1 MQAENPLD
9 WDLCA
14 TDSLA
19 WLEIPQARVCAT
31 LLSMTHSAQLSQ
43 LIQNELPSLIAI
55 RHDLHTHPE
64 IGLNETRTSQVIQ
77 RELHSVGIKFKS
89 GLGGGTGVIAQ
100 LTGVGE
106 KSIGLRADIDALP
119 IIEETGLAYASQ
131 SPGIMHA
138 CGHDGHTTIL
148 IGVARVLAK
157 LAAISPLPRP
167 VTLLFQPAEEN
178 LGGATRMIAD
188 GCLTGLLGPSISE
201 IYGLHCWPW
210 LPVNSIGVR
219 NGPLLAS
226 TDYFSI
232 TVHGRGSHAAWPHLS
247 HDPVIA
253 MAAII
258 TALQTVVSRNTDPND
273 AVVVSVCVVM
283 AGHAFNVIAQDGALE
298 GTIRTLNGQ
307 VRTNTVK
314 RIEEIV
320 DHAAR
325 MHGCTANVKISA
337 GCPPTVNHPTA
348 TDAVRRAAHKI
359 PTAQLVEIENPF
371 MGGEDFAFYGQKI
384 PASFFLL
391 GIQDPTLP
399 SMSALHHPS
408 FDFNDKAI
416 ATGIE
421 AFCRLAIF
429 DS

>member
-1 MQAENPLD
+1 MQVENQQGLD
-9 WDLCA
+9 LFA
-14 TDSLA
+14 IESHGE
-19 WLEIPQARVCAT
+19 LEKPQARACDT

-43 LIQNELPSLIAI
+43 LIQNELPTLIAL

-64 IGLNETRTSQVIQ
+64 IGLVETRTSQVIQ
-77 RELHSVGIKFKS
+77 RELHSAGVKFQS
-89 GLGGGTGVIAQ
+89 GLGGGTGVLAH
-100 LTGVGE
+100 LPGVGE

-119 IIEETGLAYASQ
+119 IIEETGLAYASKN
-131 SPGIMHA
+131 PGIMHA

-157 LAAISPLPRP
+157 LAKIAPLPRP

-247 HDPVIA
+247 QDPIIA
-253 MAAII
+253 MASII
-258 TALQTVVSRNTDPND
+258 TALQTIVSRNTDPND
-273 AVVVSVCVVM
+273 AVVVSVCIVT
-283 AGHAFNVIAQDGALE
+283 AGDAFNVIPQDGTLE

-307 VRTNTVK
+307 VRANTVK
-314 RIEEIV
+314 RMEEIV

-325 MHGCTANVKISA
+325 MHGCTADTKISA
-337 GCPPTVNHPTA
+337 GCPPTVNYPTA
-348 TDAVRRAAHKI
+348 TDAVRRAALQI
-359 PTAQLVEIENPF
+359 PAAQLVEIENPF
-371 MGGEDFAFYGQKI
+371 MGGEDFSFYGKEI
-384 PASFFLL
+384 PTSFFLL
-391 GIQDPTLP
+391 GIQDPSRP
-399 SMSALHHPS
+399 SMPALHHPS
-408 FDFNDKAI
+408 FNFNDDAI
-416 ATGIE
+416 STGVE
-421 AFCRLAIF
+421 AFCRLAIS

>member
-1 MQAENPLD
+1 MPEENQWDCDLFAIEFRQAKEDRTFDHALTF
-9 WDLCA
+9 LC
-14 TDSLA
+14 
-19 WLEIPQARVCAT
+19 
-31 LLSMTHSAQLSQ
+31 MTHSAQLSQ
-43 LIQNELPSLIAI
+43 LIQNELPSLIAL
-55 RHDLHTHPE
+55 RHDLHSHPE
-64 IGLNETRTSQVIQ
+64 IGLCEKRTSQVIQ
-77 RELHSVGIKFKS
+77 RELLAAGIDFQS
-89 GLGGGTGVIAQ
+89 GLGGGTGVLAH
-100 LTGVGE
+100 LPGVGE

-131 SPGIMHA
+131 NPGFMHA

-157 LAAISPLPRP
+157 LTAISPLPRP

-178 LGGATRMIAD
+178 LGGATRMIDD
-188 GCLTGLLGPSISE
+188 GCLTGRLGPSISE

-232 TVHGRGSHAAWPHLS
+232 TVHGCGSHAAWPHLS
-247 HDPVIA
+247 HDPIIA

-258 TALQTVVSRNTDPND
+258 TALQTIVSRNTDPSD
-273 AVVVSVCVVM
+273 AVVVSVCVAT
-283 AGHAFNVIAQDGALE
+283 AGHAFNVIPQDGTLE

-307 VRTNTVK
+307 VRANTIK
-314 RIEEIV
+314 RIEEIAN
-320 DHAAR
+320 HAAK
-325 MHGCTANVKISA
+325 MHGCTANVKISS
-337 GCPPTVNHPTA
+337 GCPPTINHPTA
-348 TDAVRRAAHKI
+348 TDTVRRAAQQI
-359 PTAQLVEIENPF
+359 SAVRLVEVENPF
-371 MGGEDFAFYGQKI
+371 MGGEDFAFYGKEI

-399 SMSALHHPS
+399 SMPALHHPS
-408 FDFNDKAI
+408 FDFNDQAI

-421 AFCRLAIF
+421 AFCRVALLQ
-429 DS
+429 S

>member
-1 MQAENPLD
+1 MQVEDLQD

-14 TDSLA
+14 IE
-19 WLEIPQARVCAT
+19 WNIELEKPQSGACDT
-31 LLSMTHSAQLSQ
+31 LLSMSHSAQLTQ

-55 RHDLHTHPE
+55 RQDLHTHPE
-64 IGLNETRTSQVIQ
+64 IGLNEVRTSQVIQ
-77 RELHSVGIKFKS
+77 RELHSVGIQFQS
-89 GLGGGTGVIAQ
+89 GLGGGTGVLAH
-100 LTGVGE
+100 LPGVGE
-106 KSIGLRADIDALP
+106 KTIGLRADIDALP

-131 SPGIMHA
+131 NPGVMHA

-157 LAAISPLPRP
+157 LAAIAPLPRP

-178 LGGATRMIAD
+178 LGGASRMIAD

-232 TVHGRGSHAAWPHLS
+232 TVYGRGSHAAWPHLS

-253 MAAII
+253 MASII
-258 TALQTVVSRNTDPND
+258 TALQTIVSRNTDPND
-273 AVVVSVCVVM
+273 AVVVSVCVVK

-298 GTIRTLNGQ
+298 GTIRTLNEQ
-307 VRTNTVK
+307 VRTNTIK

-325 MHGCTANVKISA
+325 MHGCTAEVKISA

-348 TDAVRRAAHKI
+348 TDAVRRTANKI
-359 PTAQLVEIENPF
+359 PTARLVEMENPF

-399 SMSALHHPS
+399 NMPALHHPS
-408 FDFNDKAI
+408 FDFNDQSLE
-416 ATGIE
+416 TGIE
-421 AFCRLAIF
+421 AFCRLAILQ
-429 DS
+429 S

>member
-1 MQAENPLD
+1 
-9 WDLCA
+9 
-14 TDSLA
+14 
-19 WLEIPQARVCAT
+19 
-31 LLSMTHSAQLSQ
+31 MTHSAQLSQ

-64 IGLNETRTSQVIQ
+64 IGLNETRTSKVIQ
-77 RELHSVGIKFKS
+77 RELHSAGIKFQS

-100 LTGVGE
+100 LPGLGD

-119 IIEETGLAYASQ
+119 IIEETGLSYSSQ
-131 SPGIMHA
+131 SLGIMHA

-148 IGVARVLAK
+148 LGVARVLAK
-157 LAAISPLPRP
+157 LAKIAPLPRP

-210 LPVNSIGVR
+210 LPVNSVGVR

-283 AGHAFNVIAQDGALE
+283 AGHAFNVIPQDGALE
-298 GTIRTLNGQ
+298 GTIRTLNEQ
-307 VRTNTVK
+307 VRANTIK
-314 RIEEIV
+314 RIEDIV

-325 MHGCTANVKISA
+325 MHGCTADTKISA

-348 TDAVRRAAHKI
+348 TDAVRRAAHQI
-359 PTAQLVEIENPF
+359 PAAQLVEMENPF
-371 MGGEDFAFYGQKI
+371 MGGEDFAFYGKEI

-391 GIQDPTLP
+391 GIQDPSLP
-399 SMSALHHPS
+399 SMPALHHPS
-408 FDFNDKAI
+408 FNFNDDAI
-416 ATGIE
+416 STGIE
-421 AFCRLAIF
+421 AFCRLAIS

>member
-1 MQAENPLD
+1 MN
-9 WDLCA
+9 
-14 TDSLA
+14 
-19 WLEIPQARVCAT
+19 
-31 LLSMTHSAQLSQ
+31 HSAQLSQ
-43 LIQNELPSLIAI
+43 LIQNELPTLIAL

-64 IGLNETRTSQVIQ
+64 IGLVETRTSQVIQ
-77 RELHSVGIKFKS
+77 RELHAVGVEFKG
-89 GLGGGTGVIAQ
+89 GLVSGTGVIAH
-100 LTGVGE
+100 LPGTGD

-119 IIEETGLAYASQ
+119 ITEETGLPYASQ
-131 SPGIMHA
+131 TPGVMHA

-157 LAAISPLPRP
+157 LAAIAPLPRP

-188 GCLTGLLGPSISE
+188 GCLTGLLGPAISE

-210 LPVNSIGVR
+210 LPVNSVGVR

-232 TVHGRGSHAAWPHLS
+232 AVHGVGSHAAWPHLS
-247 HDPVIA
+247 NDPIIA

-258 TALQTVVSRNTDPND
+258 TALQTIVSRNTDPND
-273 AVVVSVCVVM
+273 AVVISVCVVK
-283 AGHAFNVIAQDGALE
+283 AGHAFNVIPQDGALE
-298 GTIRTLNGQ
+298 GTIRTLNAQ

-314 RIEEIV
+314 RIEEV
-320 DHAAR
+320 AGHAAR
-325 MHGCTANVKISA
+325 MHGCTAKVTISS

-348 TDAVRRAAHKI
+348 TDVVRRAANQI
-359 PTAQLVEIENPF
+359 PAAQLVEVDNPF

-391 GIQDPTLP
+391 GIQDPTRP
-399 SMSALHHPS
+399 SMPALHHPS
-408 FDFNDKAI
+408 FNFNDDAI

-421 AFCRLAIF
+421 AFCRVAL
-429 DS
+429 SES